1 MCLSCL
7 QRHLGSWNWFRRV
20 AFLLESDN
28 CEDCHAIVTFQLFQ
42 SSHHSF
48 FSSLSSSWGQYFWLW
63 AFRLLNMVAPA
74 WNINEEP
81 LKHWQCVHNTTII
94 QSRVCETIF
103 LKKRSQESIFAE
115 ENLIEIQYLNIKP
128 FENNPLY
135 STLNSYL
142 SPTLQPIP

>member
-63 AFRLLNMVAPA
+63 AFRLINMVAPA

-81 LKHWQCVHNTTII
+81 LKHWQTCSQCNNNSIT
-94 QSRVCETIF
+94 CLWDYIF
-103 LKKRSQESIFAE
+103 EKRPQESIFAE